1 MKKSSVRVRFAPSP
15 TGELHLGGAR
25 TALFNW
31 LFVKNQNG
39 LFYLRI
45 EDTDAT
51 RSKDEYTSQI
61 LDSLS
66 WLGLKWDKPLVY
78 QSGRSKQYKTYLN
91 HLIDSGVVYRCFCSK
106 NDLESSKN
114 EGHYKYSGKCR
125 DISTQTIKE
134 KLNQGISFTY
144 RIRIPDGSTNYNDLV
159 YGKIKISND
168 QLDDFI
174 IFRSDGSPTYNFT
187 AVIDDHAM
195 SITHVIRGEDHLSNT
210 PKQIILYKAL
220 GFEIPIFAH
229 LPMILGSDKK
239 RLSKRHGAP
248 GIQFFREDGYL
259 PLSLVN
265 YLALLGWNSGNEDE
279 VFTLESLI
287 KKFDLKKIQ
296 KKGAIWDQKKL
307 NWLSGQHIINLNT
320 DFILDS
326 IRNIEPEWGKG
337 HEISFLITII
347 EILKIRSKS
356 LKDIMNQSELY
367 FNGPNDY
374 DPIGLSKCW
383 KKESVNSTVEKILK
397 SLNSLSEWRKDELER
412 VIHSISE
419 INQLS
424 MGKITMPLRIAL
436 LGSLSGPSVVD
447 LLHILGRKDSIN
459 RIHKALDTLPLK

>member
-31 LFVKNQNG
+31 LFAKNQNG

-159 YGKIKISND
+159 YGKIKILND

-195 SITHVIRGEDHLSNT
+195 SITHVIRGEDHVSNT

-259 PLSLVN
+259 PLSLIN

-367 FNGPNDY
+367 FNCPNDY

-447 LLHILGRKDSIN
+447 LLHILGREDSIN

>member
-31 LFVKNQNG
+31 LFAKNQNG

-159 YGKIKISND
+159 YGKIKILND

-220 GFEIPIFAH
+220 GFKIPIFAH

-259 PLSLVN
+259 PLSLIN

-383 KKESVNSTVEKILK
+383 GKESVNSTVEKILK

>member
-31 LFVKNQNG
+31 LFAKNQNG

-114 EGHYKYSGKCR
+114 EGYYKYSGKCR

-159 YGKIKISND
+159 YGKIKILND

-259 PLSLVN
+259 PLSLIN

>member
-31 LFVKNQNG
+31 LFAKNQNG

-106 NDLESSKN
+106 NDLESSKDK
-114 EGHYKYSGKCR
+114 GHYKYSGKCR
-125 DISTQTIKE
+125 DISTETIKE

-144 RIRIPDGSTNYNDLV
+144 RIRIPDGNTNYDDLV

>member
-31 LFVKNQNG
+31 LFAKNQNG

-248 GIQFFREDGYL
+248 GIQFFRQDGYL

>member
-31 LFVKNQNG
+31 LFAKNQNG

-159 YGKIKISND
+159 YGKIKILND

-259 PLSLVN
+259 PLSLIN

-412 VIHSISE
+412 VIQSISE

-447 LLHILGRKDSIN
+447 LLHILGREDSIN

>member
-1 MKKSSVRVRFAPSP
+1 MKKSSIRVRFAPSP

-31 LFVKNQNG
+31 LFAKNQNG

-45 EDTDAT
+45 EDTDAS

-337 HEISFLITII
+337 QEISFLITII

-356 LKDIMNQSELY
+356 LKDIMNQSGLY

>member
-31 LFVKNQNG
+31 LFAKNQNG

-45 EDTDAT
+45 EDTDTA
-51 RSKDEYTSQI
+51 RSKDKYTSQI

-279 VFTLESLI
+279 VFTLGSLI

>member
-31 LFVKNQNG
+31 LFAKNQNG

-66 WLGLKWDKPLVY
+66 WLGLKWDMPLVY

-114 EGHYKYSGKCR
+114 AGHYKYSGKCR

-347 EILKIRSKS
+347 EVLKIRSKS

>member
-1 MKKSSVRVRFAPSP
+1 
-15 TGELHLGGAR
+15 
-25 TALFNW
+25 
-31 LFVKNQNG
+31 
-39 LFYLRI
+39 
-45 EDTDAT
+45 
-51 RSKDEYTSQI
+51 
-61 LDSLS
+61 
-66 WLGLKWDKPLVY
+66 
-78 QSGRSKQYKTYLN
+78 
-91 HLIDSGVVYRCFCSK
+91 
-106 NDLESSKN
+106 
-114 EGHYKYSGKCR
+114 
-125 DISTQTIKE
+125 
-134 KLNQGISFTY
+134 
-144 RIRIPDGSTNYNDLV
+144 
-159 YGKIKISND
+159 
-168 QLDDFI
+168 
-174 IFRSDGSPTYNFT
+174 
-187 AVIDDHAM
+187 M

-383 KKESVNSTVEKILK
+383 KKEAVNSTVEKILK

>member
-31 LFVKNQNG
+31 LFAKNQNG

-447 LLHILGRKDSIN
+447 LLHILGRKNSIN

>member
-31 LFVKNQNG
+31 LFAKNQNG

-114 EGHYKYSGKCR
+114 EGYYKYSGKCR

-159 YGKIKISND
+159 YGKIKILND
-168 QLDDFI
+168 HLDDFI

-259 PLSLVN
+259 PLSLIN

-296 KKGAIWDQKKL
+296 KKDAIWDQKKL

>member
-1 MKKSSVRVRFAPSP
+1 MKKSTVRVRFAPSP

-31 LFVKNQNG
+31 LFAKNQNG

-45 EDTDAT
+45 EDTDTA
-51 RSKDEYTSQI
+51 RSKDKYTSQI

-91 HLIDSGVVYRCFCSK
+91 HLIKSGVAYRCFCSK
-106 NDLESSKN
+106 NDLESSKD
-114 EGHYKYSGKCR
+114 EGHYKYSGICR

>member
-31 LFVKNQNG
+31 LFAKNQNG

-187 AVIDDHAM
+187 AVVDDHAM

>member
-1 MKKSSVRVRFAPSP
+1 MKKSSIKVRFAPSP

-31 LFVKNQNG
+31 LFAKNQNG

>member
-31 LFVKNQNG
+31 LFAKNQNG

-347 EILKIRSKS
+347 EVLKIRSKS

>member
-31 LFVKNQNG
+31 LFAKNQNG

-159 YGKIKISND
+159 YGKIKILND

>member
-1 MKKSSVRVRFAPSP
+1 MKKSSIKVRFAPSP

-31 LFVKNQNG
+31 LFAKNQNG

-45 EDTDAT
+45 EDTDTA
-51 RSKDEYTSQI
+51 RSKDKYTSQI

-419 INQLS
+419 VNQLS

>member
-31 LFVKNQNG
+31 LFAKNQNG

-159 YGKIKISND
+159 YGKIKILND

-259 PLSLVN
+259 PLSLIN
-265 YLALLGWNSGNEDE
+265 YLALLGWNSGNEDG

-367 FNGPNDY
+367 FNSPNDY

-447 LLHILGRKDSIN
+447 LLHIFGRKDSIN

>member
-31 LFVKNQNG
+31 LFAKNQNG